1 MPPEPPRTFDT
12 DTAIKELVGAGMPE
26 PQARA
31 ITQQR
36 AAMDEH
42 NFAVKYDTQAAIKK
56 LIESGVPEPQARVVV
71 RQCVEIAEYNF
82 TVRHG
87 IKTIRRNPEPSRK
100 APDTTKS
107 SDTTPQPD
115 NRTPDT
121 KSE

>member
-1 MPPEPPRTFDT
+1 
-12 DTAIKELVGAGMPE
+12 MPE

-36 AAMDEH
+36 AEMAKH

-56 LIESGVPEPQARVVV
+56 LMESGVPEPQARVVV

-82 TVRHG
+82 AVRHG
-87 IKTIRRNPEPSRK
+87 FETIRRKPEPSK

-107 SDTTPQPD
+107 SDTPPQPD
-115 NRTPDT
+115 SKTPDT
-121 KSE
+121 KSK